1 MKKATRLL
9 SIAFSL
15 FLGNIFFNSHQLQAQ
30 DFQAGLLVGL
40 NASQIDGDGFGG
52 YDKTGFKFGGFVR
65 RHFTDE
71 WAFQFEL
78 LYNHR
83 GSQSKTEEGENPL
96 YSYKLNYIEIPVLA
110 QYYFFDEL
118 YAEAGLEFGYLLSA
132 EEERDFIALD
142 AADSTESI
150 AMNYAIGV
158 GYNFYENFSAH
169 LRISNSLLPVRDA
182 SLNVENSNKGQL
194 SRVISFGIS
203 YLFNK

>member
-1 MKKATRLL
+1 MKKTYRLL
-9 SIAFSL
+9 SIIFL
-15 FLGNIFFNSHQLQAQ
+15 FLTGNTFFNSSQIKAQ
-30 DFQAGLLVGL
+30 DFEAGLLLGL

-52 YDKTGFKFGGFVR
+52 YDKTGFKIGGFVKR
-65 RHFTDE
+65 RFTDE

-78 LYNHR
+78 LFNQR
-83 GSQSKTEEGENPL
+83 GSQAKTSEGENPIYL
-96 YSYKLNYIEIPVLA
+96 YELNYIDIPVMA

-132 EEERDFIALD
+132 DEERDFIPLD
-142 AADSTESI
+142 AADRTESI
-150 AMNYAIGV
+150 AINYAIGAA
-158 GYNFYENFSAH
+158 YNFYENFSVH
-169 LRISNSLLPVRDA
+169 LRLSNSLTSVRDS